1 MRNLS
6 EVVEVLLEV
15 IPNYQTELLNELKEY
30 KNADNTVENWNGVG
44 DILFKYIFSDFYPE
58 VSWQADVERIW
69 TGDEDADNLTN
80 SNF

>member
-44 DILFKYIFSDFYPE
+44 DILYKYIFSDFYPE
-58 VSWQADVERIW
+58 VSWQSDVEKIW
-69 TGDEDADNLTN
+69 TGDEDPENLTH